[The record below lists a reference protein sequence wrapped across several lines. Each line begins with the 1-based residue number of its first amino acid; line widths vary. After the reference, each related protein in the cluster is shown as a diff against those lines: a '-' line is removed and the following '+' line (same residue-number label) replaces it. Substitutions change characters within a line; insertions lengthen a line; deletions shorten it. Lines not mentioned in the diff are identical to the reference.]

1 MKTTYK
7 HRCLTAAMV
16 IAMLMAN
23 VLHTATAQ
31 DTAALRQWKAGQTV
45 EAVAVEKYGVNR
57 CFTAQ
62 KISDETFAR
71 MWTKSYKS
79 NCTVPRSQLRY
90 LKVLHYTLD
99 GQIRLGEMVCDKGI
113 ARDLLQIFRAL
124 YNAKYP
130 IERMMLVDDYD
141 ADDEKSMTANNTT
154 CFNFRFVTGTKKLS
168 NHSKGRA
175 IDINPL
181 YNPYVKKKADG
192 TTHVEPAA
200 GRQYTDRGKAF
211 DYKIDSDDL
220 CYKLFIKHG
229 FEWGGSWKSVKDY
242 QHFEKN

>member
-1 MKTTYK
+1 M
-7 HRCLTAAMV
+7 AIV
-16 IAMLMAN
+16 MLMAN
-23 VLHTATAQ
+23 ALHVATAQ

-45 EAVAVEKYGVNR
+45 EAGAVARYGIDR

-62 KISDETFAR
+62 KISDKVFAR

-99 GQIRLGEMVCDKGI
+99 GQIRMGEMVCDKGI

-124 YNAKYP
+124 YDARYP
-130 IERMMLVDDYD
+130 IERMTLVDDYD
-141 ADDEKSMTANNTT
+141 ADDEASMAANNTT

-181 YNPYVKKKADG
+181 YNPYVKKKTDG

-200 GRQYTDRGKAF
+200 GRQYTDRDKAF
-211 DYKIDSDDL
+211 DYKIDRDDL
-220 CYKLFIKHG
+220 CYKLFVKHG

-242 QHFEKN
+242 QHFEKSE